1 MRHDSLLRPVA
12 LALGLGAALALAL
25 PGWTQTRVTAGV
37 RGKVV
42 DEKGAGIPEVKVDM
56 EFLGESRQK
65 ITKSQ
70 TTDKKGGFVRM
81 GILEGKWKF
90 TFSKDGYKTYMMEMD
105 LSLGG
110 FSEAPDIV
118 LKAGSAPSAAAEA
131 PAGPVAAVLPP
142 TPESNKAGEAYTKA
156 VEAAQ
161 AGRYDEAEPLLKEI
175 LAQYPDLAPAHFNL
189 GYVLQKKKDWK
200 AAETE
205 FQRATELEPT
215 KSDAFIALAA
225 VREMDGRA
233 REAAEALAA
242 AAPAFAQD
250 AKFQFA
256 LGITSTNAGMSPEA
270 EAAFKKAAELDAAN
284 PEPHFYLATIAVG
297 QNRVPEAVTLL
308 EKYVGMT
315 GQVPANVETA
325 KGLLG
330 ALKKK

>member
-1 MRHDSLLRPVA
+1 MKRDFTLRPAA
-12 LALGLGAALALAL
+12 LALGLGATLALAL
-25 PGWTQTRVTAGV
+25 PGWTQTRVTGGV

-42 DEKGAGIPEVKVDM
+42 DEKGAGISDVKVDL

-70 TTDKKGGFVRM
+70 LTDKKGGFVRM
-81 GILEGKWKF
+81 GLLEGKWKF
-90 TFSKDGYKTYMMEMD
+90 TFAKEGYKTYMMEME

-110 FSEAPDIV
+110 FSEAPDVV
-118 LKAGSAPSAAAEA
+118 LQAGAAPAAAA

-156 VEAAQ
+156 VEAAH
-161 AGRYDEAEPLLKEI
+161 AGRYDEAEPLLKEV
-175 LAQYPDLAPAHFNL
+175 LVQYPDLAPAHFNL

-200 AAETE
+200 AAEAE
-205 FQRATELEPT
+205 FQRVTELEPT

-242 AAPAFAQD
+242 AAAAFAQD

-256 LGITSTNAGMSPEA
+256 LGITSTNAGMSSEA
-270 EAAFKKAAELDAAN
+270 EASFKKASELDPAN
-284 PEPHFYLATIAVG
+284 PEPYFYLATIAVG
-297 QNRVPEAVTLL
+297 QNRVPEAVMLL
-308 EKYVGMT
+308 DKYLGMT
-315 GQVPANVETA
+315 GQVPANLETA